1 MKAPNPEN
9 LAKELILRDIP
20 GVIWACGTQDY
31 GLNREPNLQYS
42 FPSLSDMERSMC
54 KLTIVLVF
62 AKKDIALG
70 EGDEGGIPC
79 IIPKIAEPDPTGP
92 WNMWMTEFRKMYSF
106 MINPIFTQAGHDV
119 DSRPFSVPQ
128 LSSYMKSPDWD
139 MRICLFA
146 AYSISPHLSVTVASA
161 YAHGSMPPLGSA
173 VRNRHVVI
181 LHDGYLRFYN
191 NSGKAK
197 NDGYGSI
204 PDDLNRAFSDAF
216 QIGISC
222 EAECVDPSDKSSEQ
236 VSLADIVKAVKAK
249 VEQAITANR
258 ASSTIVV
265 VQEACKTDQSYSR
278 LTSMM
283 NISQGQEK
291 IAKPLNELDN
301 MGRRIANLVLV
312 GPGNP
317 DLYELPRSGQDA
329 IELSTLFDRAWTAS
343 VTRTFL
349 SVPIEYLLESL
360 QTLRSFKLPYSP
372 VNVSRLIS
380 RLAMIVRVIKN
391 AHVLISTCFASFQLS
406 EMKVVDLHGWGRS
419 RQLLDENPC

>member
-1 MKAPNPEN
+1 
-9 LAKELILRDIP
+9 
-20 GVIWACGTQDY
+20 
-31 GLNREPNLQYS
+31 
-42 FPSLSDMERSMC
+42 
-54 KLTIVLVF
+54 
-62 AKKDIALG
+62 
-70 EGDEGGIPC
+70 
-79 IIPKIAEPDPTGP
+79 
-92 WNMWMTEFRKMYSF
+92 MTEFRKMYSF

-146 AYSISPHLSVTVASA
+146 AYSISPHLSVRVASA

-236 VSLADIVKAVKAK
+236 VSLADIVEAVKAK

-265 VQEACKTDQSYSR
+265 VVWIQEACKTDQSYSR

-291 IAKPLNELDN
+291 IAKPSMSWTTWADGLPIWSLLVPAILICTSSRGVAKMPLSSVLCLTEHGLPPLPEPSCQFRLSIFLNLF
-301 MGRRIANLVLV
+301 RLSVHSSCPIL
-312 GPGNP
+312 
-317 DLYELPRSGQDA
+317 RS
-329 IELSTLFDRAWTAS
+329 
-343 VTRTFL
+343 TFL
-349 SVPIEYLLESL
+349 
-360 QTLRSFKLPYSP
+360 
-372 VNVSRLIS
+372 
-380 RLAMIVRVIKN
+380 
-391 AHVLISTCFASFQLS
+391 
-406 EMKVVDLHGWGRS
+406 G
-419 RQLLDENPC
+419 